1 MGGEYVSAPHDA
13 VCPWQSVEAH
23 LRDAK
28 ADVLTIM
35 GSRPA
40 VGNIRDSRSHAER
53 PLRDPNIDLLAMMN
67 SDHAATNIKNN
78 GQSNQRSFET
88 LTGTYT
94 LSYQPGNSSFTRAL
108 IDSLTDLHSDNVG
121 IEHIPFDT
129 TRLLHQIM
137 RHLRSR
143 GQSHIPS
150 LFNRVEGRNARHICL
165 ASLTKLV
172 PHRTSPVSRAK
183 GILHLQIVFAKHRE
197 LNKDETIR
205 LAGCLAR
212 AAKQADLGISSLD
225 WVTFEPSAPR
235 IGITLAVH
243 RLLQRWVKDFR
254 SRKRRAYG
262 HARGRSPSR
271 YQDESDDT
279 DRPTKR
285 LRTRPSEPLT
295 PIEAPITSPR
305 VTPES
310 AKVRDAT
317 LQNIDLMLRSCLGK
331 ENGTLKCKLDW
342 DLRSCIETD
351 LRGESTLGKFLTVT
365 GDAFSAYATTCSE
378 WIRRTWGNLGMS
390 VLQTTCEAL
399 VSGTRTSEHLTLR
412 LNDHENAAG
421 VADARIV
428 YTDIEEAVVVVQTLT
443 WLAATFRPPRG
454 NSLHTSSATVV
465 LDQGRLYV
473 SLETPVKVG
482 SDSSTSCWHSLLG
495 NTIIT
500 RGFYTG
506 DHGGGLELP
515 SDLML
520 ELTGM
525 LYTTAPSGPASP
537 SGTFHTGVHS
547 ILYPTEKNETQGFV
561 KWHYA
566 ASDYVMIPPAD
577 GTWLRLRQDDLIGM
591 RTILGYTPSVQVH
604 LGTESRL
611 HQYESMTASHA
622 GREKDSWSFS
632 WDGLTVQAG
641 FAGSG
646 VSSPFKFVRRTGQQ
660 GVPTAK
666 PTYDQIIHGTS
677 DKPVILYDTA
687 HAQESAWL
695 VPQLSVI
702 LDLVLFQAHRE
713 RAWKNL
719 TATARAALHA
729 KPYWNGGLAAKE
741 VLDDYERANTVL
753 RLSAD
758 DGTPVAIKHLVMQV
772 FAAMSHRVQLDH
784 LHSPSSS
791 LTTSP
796 LLGWDLIQLTD
807 ALAIPARL
815 QIEVHKDGLNN
826 SAPTWL
832 PLAREIPVFFC
843 DGLGD
848 VMTTKVPICS
858 QFQRSQKNLVASI
871 HVLQTKR
878 KRCLKCDE
886 YHIDTKKQLV
896 WQLPRS
902 DCFSECVHGAH
913 RTEDAI
919 ARFDAGVQLMFPASG
934 CKRARSEVACPVIP
948 EEGAVVFGAK
958 RLRRG

>member
-1 MGGEYVSAPHDA
+1 MWYRSPRAVVSGKASNALHDPF
-13 VCPWQSVEAH
+13 CRWQGVETH
-23 LRDAK
+23 LQDAC
-28 ADVLTIM
+28 ADILTI
-35 GSRPA
+35 
-40 VGNIRDSRSHAER
+40 VDSNYAAADIVNRSKDVDRLFET
-53 PLRDPNIDLLAMMN
+53 L
-67 SDHAATNIKNN
+67 AATN
-78 GQSNQRSFET
+78 GSTDWPSA
-88 LTGTYT
+88 
-94 LSYQPGNSSFTRAL
+94 SSFTRAL
-108 IDSLTDLHSDNVG
+108 IDSLIELHSKTSNVA
-121 IEHIPFDT
+121 HIPFNT
-129 TRLLHQIM
+129 SRLHDQIM
-137 RHLRSR
+137 RRMRLEHRF
-143 GQSHIPS
+143 IPS
-150 LFNRVEGRNARHICL
+150 LFRRVQEDNARHICL
-165 ASLTKLV
+165 APVIKDVSSA
-172 PHRTSPVSRAK
+172 SPEPSHIK
-183 GILHLQIVFAKHRE
+183 GVLHLQVTFANNRE
-197 LNKDETIR
+197 LHNNEITR
-205 LAGCLAR
+205 LASLLAD
-212 AAKQADLGISSLD
+212 AAKRADLNITALD
-225 WVTFEPSAPR
+225 WHSFEPRVPR
-235 IGITLAVH
+235 IRITVGILRIIKDWIRRW
-243 RLLQRWVKDFR
+243 RLNRDLYGHTQER
-254 SRKRRAYG
+254 SR
-262 HARGRSPSR
+262 SR
-271 YQDESDDT
+271 YRDESDYSE
-279 DRPTKR
+279 RPRKR
-285 LRTRPSEPLT
+285 LATRSEEPLYPT
-295 PIEAPITSPR
+295 VGFIAGPR
-305 VTPES
+305 KSSQS
-310 AKVRDAT
+310 AKMREAT
-317 LQNIDLMLRSCLGK
+317 LQNIDFMLRSCLQK
-331 ENGTLKCKLDW
+331 ENGTLNCTLNW
-342 DLRSCIETD
+342 NLRSCIEAD
-351 LRGESTLGKFLTVT
+351 LRGESTLGTFLTVT

-378 WIRRTWGNLGMS
+378 WIRRTWGDLGMS
-390 VLQTTCEAL
+390 ILQTTCEAL
-399 VSGTRTSEHLTLR
+399 VRGTRISEHLTLR
-412 LNDHENAAG
+412 LNDHGNAAG
-421 VADARIV
+421 FADATIV
-428 YTDIEEAVVVVQTLT
+428 YKDIEEAVVVVQTLT
-443 WLAATFRPPRG
+443 WLTATFRPPRG
-454 NSLHTSSATVV
+454 NSLHTSSANVV
-465 LDQGRLYV
+465 LDEGRLYI
-473 SLETPVKVG
+473 SLETPVKVE
-482 SDSSTSCWHSLLG
+482 SDPATSCWQSLFG

-515 SDLML
+515 FDLML

-537 SGTFHTGVHS
+537 SGTFYTGVHS
-547 ILYPTEKNETQGFV
+547 ILYPTEKNETRGFV
-561 KWHYA
+561 KWHYV

-577 GTWLRLRQDDLIGM
+577 GTWLRLRQDGFIGM

-611 HQYESMTASHA
+611 HQYESMKASHA
-622 GREKDSWSFS
+622 GREKDSWSFF
-632 WDGLTVQAG
+632 WDGLTIQAG

-646 VSSPFKFVRRTGQQ
+646 VSSPFKFARRTGQQ
-660 GVPTAK
+660 GAPTAK

-702 LDLVLFQAHRE
+702 LDLVLFQAHQE
-713 RAWKNL
+713 RAWKDL
-719 TATARAALHA
+719 SATARAALHA
-729 KPYWNGGLAAKE
+729 KPCWNGGLAAKE
-741 VLDDYERANTVL
+741 VLDNYERANTVL

-772 FAAMSHRVQLDH
+772 FAAMSHRVQLDQ

-832 PLAREIPVFFC
+832 PLARELPVFFC

-871 HVLQTKR
+871 HVLQTRR

-934 CKRARSEVACPVIP
+934 CKRARSEVCCPVIP